1 MINSSEVAKQC
12 NVSGPTIKNLI
23 DDLFGLEN
31 VHRTKP
37 KTGNII
43 LTREQVSKIYEQRG
57 LIFERKIA
65 TIGNQ
70 KGGVGK
76 SLLTINAAKK
86 KVNEGAK
93 VCIIDL
99 DPEAC
104 ATNFLLKEE
113 DYGKEYKTML
123 DVFRDNLNFKDAII
137 ETKYEGLYIVPC
149 NGKARR
155 AERFVQNENLGT
167 LMRRKLEG
175 MEDFDLIL
183 FEIPPTFSNIIES
196 AYIASDIVIMP
207 TFPDS
212 WSIESCIL
220 TDEDI
225 KESVKKWEVKAPE
238 IKVLLNKYSEKRNAS
253 KDSWSTLIQY
263 FGDKVLPLK
272 IKDTAELQNSINDG
286 NSIFDPGVRAS
297 KALKEDFSELANYI
311 CPLKQA
317 NPEARQ

>member
-12 NVSGPTIKNLI
+12 NVSSPTIKNLI
-23 DDLFGLEN
+23 DDLFGLDN
-31 VHRTKP
+31 VARTKP

-43 LTREQVSKIYEQRG
+43 LTREQVLKIYEQRG

-76 SLLTINAAKK
+76 SLLTINVGRK
-86 KVNEGAK
+86 KVSEGAK

-113 DYGKEYKTML
+113 DYQKDFKTML
-123 DVFRDNLNFKDAII
+123 DVFRDNIKFNDVVV

-155 AERFVQNENLGT
+155 AEKFVQNENLGT
-167 LMRRKLEG
+167 LMKRKLEG
-175 MEDFDLIL
+175 MDDFDLIL

-196 AYIASDIVIMP
+196 AYISSDIVIMP
-207 TFPDS
+207 TFPDL

-225 KESVKKWEVKAPE
+225 KESVEKWEVKEPE
-238 IKVLLNKYSEKRNAS
+238 IKILLNKYSEKRNAS
-253 KDSWSTLIQY
+253 KDSWSSLIHH

-286 NSIFDPGVRAS
+286 QSIFDSGVRAS

-311 CPLKQA
+311 CPLKSVK
-317 NPEARQ
+317 NSVRQ